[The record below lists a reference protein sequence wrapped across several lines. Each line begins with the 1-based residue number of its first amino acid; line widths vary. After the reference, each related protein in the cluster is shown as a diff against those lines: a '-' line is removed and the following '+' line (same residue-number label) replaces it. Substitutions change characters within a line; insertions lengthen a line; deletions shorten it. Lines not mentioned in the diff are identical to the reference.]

1 MFWSSRDISPAA
13 LNGKGIHHSGVCREN
28 LLDFR
33 PTKSIL
39 ILVSLSEFSKI
50 IQRLTRG
57 LEGRGSIALMPDFQ
71 LSILILICFI
81 HENGK
86 AAHHTGE
93 RPKIPV

>member
-50 IQRLTRG
+50 IQWLIKVFAG
-57 LEGRGSIALMPDFQ
+57 HGSIASMRDFQ
-71 LSILILICFI
+71 LSILIFICFI